1 MTENNSQETL
11 ALTLK
16 VKILPESQEQVT
28 SFKQTMTTYKDACNI
43 VSQYIFDN
51 IPKAADTKTMSSL
64 LSAMNLQKIAK
75 INNERIYTI
84 LTTDLELPSQIACE
98 VFKTVVS
105 NYKTVQ
111 TMLKKQTVTNDYQY
125 DADGN
130 ILLYKKGKHKGE
142 PKLAYVYK
150 DLTFLQKP
158 LYYEKPQLALPVAR
172 SYSFV
177 NNFSRTSISVM
188 NNRIKLKFK
197 LTAKQKELFTN
208 PDWKRGNARLVQ
220 TGKKWFLHISFTRK
234 VPEIDISKFDN
245 IIGIDAGLRQI
256 MTIYNPKTGQT
267 LFKNGQNIKK
277 KRRNYAK
284 KRQSLQSKNTKSAK
298 RRLKEL
304 SGRENRW
311 MTDVNHCLSKTLVS
325 ENPNTLIV
333 VEDLTNVTFDTVSHR
348 KKENRYEH
356 HSWAF
361 YQLQQDIAY
370 KAREHGSYL
379 IKVNPAYTSQRC
391 PKCGTICK
399 ENRDKTNHIYHCNN
413 CHYQSNDDRVAAM
426 NIVQLG
432 QMKQQGIKKPSFKT
446 IN

>member
-1 MTENNSQETL
+1 MTKDNSQETL

-16 VKILPESQEQVT
+16 LKILPESQEQIT

-64 LSAMNLQKIAK
+64 LSAMNLQKVAT

-84 LTTDLELPSQIACE
+84 LTTDLGLPSQIACE

-111 TMLKKQTVTNDYQY
+111 TILKKQTVIDGYQY
-125 DADGN
+125 DDNGN
-130 ILLYKKGKHKGE
+130 ILLYKKGKHKGK

-158 LYYEKPQLALPVAR
+158 LCYKKPQLALPVAR

-188 NNRIKLKFK
+188 NDRIKLKFK

-234 VPEIDISKFDN
+234 VPEIDISNFDN

-267 LFKNGQNIKK
+267 FFKNGQNIKK

-298 RRLKEL
+298 RRLKKL

-325 ENPNTLIV
+325 ENPDTLIV

-399 ENRDKTNHIYHCNN
+399 ENRNKTNHSYHCNN

-432 QMKQQGIKKPSFKT
+432 QLKQQGVKKPSFKT

>member
-16 VKILPESQEQVT
+16 LKLLPESQEQVT

-64 LSAMNLQKIAK
+64 LSAMNLQKVAK
-75 INNERIYTI
+75 IGNKRIYTI
-84 LTTDLELPSQIACE
+84 LRANLGLPSQVTCE
-98 VFKTVVS
+98 VFRTVVS

-111 TMLKKQTVTNDYQY
+111 TMLKKQTIANGYQH
-125 DADGN
+125 DNEGN
-130 ILLYKKGKHKGE
+130 ILLYEKGKHKGE
-142 PKLAYVYK
+142 PKLAYIYK

-158 LYYEKPQLALPVAR
+158 LCYEKPQLVLSVDR
-172 SYSFV
+172 SY
-177 NNFSRTSISVM
+177 NFIKDFSKASISVI
-188 NNRIKLKFK
+188 NGRIKLPFK

-208 PDWKRGNARLVQ
+208 PEWKRGNARLVQ
-220 TGKKWFLHISFTRK
+220 TGNKWFLHVSFTKK
-234 VPEIDISKFDN
+234 VAEPDIATFDN

-256 MTIYNPKTGQT
+256 MTIYNAKTKKT
-267 LFKNGQNIKK
+267 FFENGQFIAK
-277 KRRNYAK
+277 KRQNYAK

-311 MTDVNHCLSKTLVS
+311 MTDINHCLSKTLVS
-325 ENPNTLIV
+325 ENLNTLIV
-333 VEDLTNVTFDTVSHR
+333 VEDLTNVTFDTVNNR

-399 ENRDKTNHIYHCNN
+399 ENRDKNNHIYHCNH

-432 QMKQQGIKKPSFKT
+432 QMKQEGVKRPSFKT
-446 IN
+446 YN

>member
-1 MTENNSQETL
+1 MTENDSQETL

-16 VKILPESQEQVT
+16 LKLLPESQNQVT
-28 SFKQTMTTYKDACNI
+28 AFKQTMSTYKNACNI

-51 IPKAADTKTMSSL
+51 IPKAAETKSMSSL
-64 LSAMNLQKIAK
+64 LSAMNLQKVAK
-75 INNERIYTI
+75 IGNKRIYTI

-111 TMLKKQTVTNDYQY
+111 TMLKKQTVANDYKY
-125 DADGN
+125 DDKGN
-130 ILLYKKGKHKGE
+130 IPLYEKGKHKGE
-142 PKLAYVYK
+142 PKLTYIYK
-150 DLTFLQKP
+150 DLTFLSRP
-158 LYYEKPQLALPVAR
+158 LCYKKPQLALPVNR
-172 SYSFV
+172 SY
-177 NNFSRTSISVM
+177 NFINDFSKVSISVI
-188 NNRIKLKFK
+188 NNRIKLPFK

-208 PDWKRGNARLVQ
+208 PEWKRGNARLVQ
-220 TGKKWFLHISFTRK
+220 TGNKWFLHVSFTKK
-234 VPEIDISKFDN
+234 VAEPDIATFDN

-256 MTIYNPKTGQT
+256 MTIYNAKTGQT
-267 LFKNGQNIKK
+267 FFENGQFIAK

-284 KRQSLQSKNTKSAK
+284 KRQSLQSKNTTSAK
-298 RRLKEL
+298 RRLKKL

-333 VEDLTNVTFDTVSHR
+333 VEDLTNVTFDTVNNR

-399 ENRDKTNHIYHCNN
+399 ENRDKNNHIYHCNH

-432 QMKQQGIKKPSFKT
+432 QMKQDGIKKPSFK
-446 IN
+446 IYN

>member
-16 VKILPESQEQVT
+16 LKILPESQEQVT

-64 LSAMNLQKIAK
+64 LSAMNLQKVAT

-84 LTTDLELPSQIACE
+84 LTTDLGLPSQIACE

-111 TMLKKQTVTNDYQY
+111 TILKKQTVTDGYQY
-125 DADGN
+125 DDNGN

-158 LYYEKPQLALPVAR
+158 LCYKKPQLALPVAR
-172 SYSFV
+172 SYSFI

-188 NNRIKLKFK
+188 NDRIKLKFK
-197 LTAKQKELFTN
+197 LTAKQKEVFTN

-234 VPEIDISKFDN
+234 VPEIDISNFDN

-256 MTIYNPKTGQT
+256 MTIYNPKTSHT
-267 LFKNGQNIKK
+267 FFKNGQNIKK

-298 RRLKEL
+298 RRLKKL

-370 KAREHGSYL
+370 KAREHDSYL

-432 QMKQQGIKKPSFKT
+432 QLKQQGVKKPSFKT

>member
-16 VKILPESQEQVT
+16 LKLLPESQDQVA

-51 IPKAADTKTMSSL
+51 IPKFAETKSMSSL
-64 LSAMNLQKIAK
+64 LSAMNLQKKAK
-75 INNERIYTI
+75 VNGKRIYDV
-84 LTTDLELPSQIACE
+84 LTKQLGLPSQMACE
-98 VFKTVVS
+98 VFRTVVS

-111 TMLKKQTVTNDYQY
+111 TMLKKQTVADGYQY
-125 DADGN
+125 DNDGN
-130 ILLYKKGKHKGE
+130 ILYYKKGKHKDE
-142 PKLAYVYK
+142 PKLTYSYK
-150 DLTFLQKP
+150 DLTFLTKP
-158 LYYEKPQLALPVAR
+158 VYYKKPQLVLSLR
-172 SYSFV
+172 SGYSFI
-177 NNFSRTSISVM
+177 NDFSKASIGTM
-188 NNRIKLKFK
+188 NGRIKLPFK
-197 LTAKQKELFTN
+197 LTTKQKELFTN

-220 TGKKWFLHISFTRK
+220 TGKKWFLHISFTQK
-234 VPEIDISKFDN
+234 IPEIDISKFDN

-267 LFKNGQNIKK
+267 LFEKGQNIKK
-277 KRRNYAK
+277 KRQNYAK
-284 KRQSLQSKNTKSAK
+284 KRQSLQSKNTRSAK

-325 ENPNTLIV
+325 ENSNTLIV
-333 VEDLTNVTFDTVSHR
+333 VEDLTNVAFDTVNNR

-370 KAREHGSYL
+370 KARKHGSYL

-391 PKCGTICK
+391 PKCSTIHK

-432 QMKQQGIKKPSFKT
+432 QMKQKGIKKPSFKA

>member
-1 MTENNSQETL
+1 MTENDFQETL

-16 VKILPESQEQVT
+16 LKLLPESQNQIA
-28 SFKQTMTTYKDACNI
+28 SFKQTMTTYRDACNI

-51 IPKAADTKTMSSL
+51 IPKAAETKTMSSL
-64 LSAMNLQKIAK
+64 LSAMNLQKVAK
-75 INNERIYTI
+75 IGNKRIYTI
-84 LTTDLELPSQIACE
+84 LRANLGLPSQVTCE
-98 VFKTVVS
+98 VFRTVVR
-105 NYKTVQ
+105 NYKAVQ
-111 TMLKKQTVTNDYQY
+111 TMLKKQTVANGYKY
-125 DADGN
+125 DDDSN
-130 ILLYKKGKHKGE
+130 ILLYEKGKHKGE
-142 PKLAYVYK
+142 PKLAYIYK

-158 LYYEKPQLALPVAR
+158 LCYEKPQLVLSVDR
-172 SYSFV
+172 SY
-177 NNFSRTSISVM
+177 NFIKDFSKASISVI
-188 NNRIKLKFK
+188 NGRIKLPFK

-208 PDWKRGNARLVQ
+208 PEWKRGNARLVQ
-220 TGKKWFLHISFTRK
+220 TGNKWFLHVSFTKK
-234 VPEIDISKFDN
+234 VAEPDIATFDN

-256 MTIYNPKTGQT
+256 MTIYNAKTKKT
-267 LFKNGQNIKK
+267 FFENGQFIAK
-277 KRRNYAK
+277 KRQNYAK

-298 RRLKEL
+298 RRLKQL

-311 MTDVNHCLSKTLVS
+311 MTDINHCLSKTLVS
-325 ENPNTLIV
+325 ENLNTLIV
-333 VEDLTNVTFDTVSHR
+333 VEDLTNVTFDTVNNR

-399 ENRDKTNHIYHCNN
+399 ENRDKNNHIYHCNH
-413 CHYQSNDDRVAAM
+413 CHYQSNDDRIAAM

-432 QMKQQGIKKPSFKT
+432 QMKQEGVKRPSFKT
-446 IN
+446 YN

>member
-1 MTENNSQETL
+1 MTENSSQETL

-16 VKILPESQEQVT
+16 LKLLPESQEQVT

-64 LSAMNLQKIAK
+64 LSAMNLQKVAK
-75 INNERIYTI
+75 IGNKRIYTI
-84 LTTDLELPSQIACE
+84 LRANLGLPSQVTCE

-111 TMLKKQTVTNDYQY
+111 TMLKKQTVASGYKY
-125 DADGN
+125 DDDGN

-142 PKLAYVYK
+142 PKLTYIYK
-150 DLTFLQKP
+150 DLTFLSKP
-158 LYYEKPQLALPVAR
+158 LCYKKPQLVLSVDR
-172 SYSFV
+172 SY
-177 NNFSRTSISVM
+177 NFIKDFSKASISVI
-188 NNRIKLKFK
+188 NGRIKLPFK

-208 PDWKRGNARLVQ
+208 PDWKRGNARLVK
-220 TGKKWFLHISFTRK
+220 TGNKWFLHVSFTKK
-234 VPEIDISKFDN
+234 VAEPDIATFDN

-256 MTIYNPKTGQT
+256 MTIYNAKTKKT
-267 LFKNGQNIKK
+267 FFENGQFIAK

-298 RRLKEL
+298 RRLKKL

-333 VEDLTNVTFDTVSHR
+333 VEDLTNVTFDTVRNR

-370 KAREHGSYL
+370 KAREHNSLL
-379 IKVNPAYTSQRC
+379 IKINPAYTSQRC

-399 ENRDKTNHIYHCNN
+399 ENRDKNNHIYHCNH
-413 CHYQSNDDRVAAM
+413 CHYQSNDDRIAAM
-426 NIVQLG
+426 NIAQLG
-432 QMKQQGIKKPSFKT
+432 QMKQEGIKKPSFKT
-446 IN
+446 YN

>member
-16 VKILPESQEQVT
+16 LKILPESQEQVT

-51 IPKAADTKTMSSL
+51 IPKAANTKTMSSL
-64 LSAMNLQKIAK
+64 LSAINLQKVAT

-84 LTTDLELPSQIACE
+84 LTTDLRLPSQIACE
-98 VFKTVVS
+98 IFKTVVS

-111 TMLKKQTVTNDYQY
+111 TMLKKQTVTNGYQY
-125 DADGN
+125 DDDGN

-158 LYYEKPQLALPVAR
+158 LYYKKPQLTLPVAR

-177 NNFSRTSISVM
+177 NNFSRASISVM

-267 LFKNGQNIKK
+267 F
-277 KRRNYAK
+277 
-284 KRQSLQSKNTKSAK
+284 
-298 RRLKEL
+298 LK
-304 SGRENRW
+304 
-311 MTDVNHCLSKTLVS
+311 MVKTLKRNV
-325 ENPNTLIV
+325 EITLK
-333 VEDLTNVTFDTVSHR
+333 NV
-348 KKENRYEH
+348 
-356 HSWAF
+356 
-361 YQLQQDIAY
+361 
-370 KAREHGSYL
+370 
-379 IKVNPAYTSQRC
+379 KVCNL
-391 PKCGTICK
+391 
-399 ENRDKTNHIYHCNN
+399 KTQKVLN
-413 CHYQSNDDRVAAM
+413 VAS
-426 NIVQLG
+426 
-432 QMKQQGIKKPSFKT
+432 KSFQGERT
-446 IN
+446 AG

>member
-11 ALTLK
+11 GLTLK
-16 VKILPESQEQVT
+16 LKLLPESKHQVA
-28 SFKQTMTTYKDACNI
+28 SFTQTMTTSKDACNI

-51 IPKAADTKTMSSL
+51 IPKMAETKSMLSL
-64 LSAMNLQKIAK
+64 LNSMNLQKIATVNDK
-75 INNERIYTI
+75 RIYTI
-84 LTTDLELPSQIACE
+84 LTTDLKLPSQIACE

-111 TMLKKQTVTNDYQY
+111 TMLKKQTVTDGYQY
-125 DADGN
+125 DTNGN
-130 ILLYKKGKHKGE
+130 ILLYKKGKHKDE

-158 LYYEKPQLALPVAR
+158 LSYKKPQLTLPVNR
-172 SYSFV
+172 SYSFI
-177 NNFSRTSISVM
+177 NDFSRVSISVI
-188 NNRIKLKFK
+188 NNRVKLPFK

-208 PDWKRGNARLVQ
+208 SNWKRGNARLVQ
-220 TGKKWFLHISFTRK
+220 TGKKWFLHISFTK
-234 VPEIDISKFDN
+234 KIPEIDISKFDN

-267 LFKNGQNIKK
+267 LFKSGQTIKK
-277 KRRNYAK
+277 KRQNYAK

-298 RRLKEL
+298 RRLKKL

-311 MTDVNHCLSKTLVS
+311 MIDVNHRLSKTLVS

-333 VEDLTNVTFDTVSHR
+333 VEDLTNVTFDTVSNH
-348 KKENRYEH
+348 KKENRYEQ

-361 YQLQQDIAY
+361 YQLQQDISY

-379 IKVNPAYTSQRC
+379 IKINPAYTSQRC
-391 PKCGTICK
+391 PKCGTIHK
-399 ENRDKTNHIYHCNN
+399 ENRNKTNHIYHCNN

-432 QMKQQGIKKPSFKT
+432 QMKQKGIKKPSFKT

>member
-16 VKILPESQEQVT
+16 LKILPESQDQVT
-28 SFKQTMTTYKDACNI
+28 SFKQTMITYKDACNV

-51 IPKAADTKTMSSL
+51 IPKAAKTKSMSSL
-64 LSAMNLQKIAK
+64 LSAINLQKTAI
-75 INNERIYTI
+75 INGERIYDI
-84 LTTDLELPSQIACE
+84 LTKQLNLPAQAACE
-98 VFKTVVS
+98 VFRTVVG
-105 NYKTVQ
+105 NYKAIQ
-111 TMLKKQTVTNDYQY
+111 TILKKQTVADGYQY
-125 DADGN
+125 DNDGN
-130 ILLYKKGKHKGE
+130 VLLYKKGKHKGE
-142 PKLAYVYK
+142 PKLAYIYK

-158 LYYEKPQLALPVAR
+158 LCYKKPQLILSLTR

-177 NNFSRTSISVM
+177 NNFSKASISVM
-188 NNRIKLKFK
+188 NNRIKLGFK

-208 PDWKRGNARLVQ
+208 SEWKRGNARLVQ
-220 TGKKWFLHISFTRK
+220 TGNKWFLHISFTRK
-234 VPEIDISKFDN
+234 VPEIDISTFDN

-267 LFKNGQNIKK
+267 FFKNGQNIKK
-277 KRRNYAK
+277 KRQNYAK

-311 MTDVNHCLSKTLVS
+311 MTDINHCLSKTLVS

-413 CHYQSNDDRVAAM
+413 CYYQSNDDRVAAM

-432 QMKQQGIKKPSFKT
+432 QMKQKGIKKPSFKT

>member
-1 MTENNSQETL
+1 
-11 ALTLK
+11 
-16 VKILPESQEQVT
+16 
-28 SFKQTMTTYKDACNI
+28 
-43 VSQYIFDN
+43 
-51 IPKAADTKTMSSL
+51 
-64 LSAMNLQKIAK
+64 
-75 INNERIYTI
+75 
-84 LTTDLELPSQIACE
+84 
-98 VFKTVVS
+98 
-105 NYKTVQ
+105 
-111 TMLKKQTVTNDYQY
+111 MLKKQTVANDYQY
-125 DADGN
+125 DNDGN
-130 ILLYKKGKHKGE
+130 ILLYKKGNHKGE

-150 DLTFLQKP
+150 DLTFLKKP
-158 LYYEKPQLALPVAR
+158 LCYKKPQLALPVNR
-172 SYSFV
+172 SYSFI
-177 NNFSRTSISVM
+177 NDFSKASISTI
-188 NNRIKLKFK
+188 NGRIKLSVK

-208 PDWKRGNARLVQ
+208 PDWKRGRARLVH
-220 TGKKWFLHISFTRK
+220 TGNKWFLHVSFTK
-234 VPEIDISKFDN
+234 NVSEPDISKFDN

-267 LFKNGQNIKK
+267 FFKNGQFVKK
-277 KRRNYAK
+277 KRQNYAK
-284 KRQSLQSKNTKSAK
+284 KRQSLQIKGTKSAK
-298 RRLKEL
+298 RRLKKL

-311 MTDVNHCLSKTLVS
+311 MTDINHCLSKTLVS

-333 VEDLTNVTFDTVSHR
+333 VEDLTNVTFDTVNNR

-399 ENRDKTNHIYHCNN
+399 ESRDKTNHIYHCNN

-432 QMKQQGIKKPSFKT
+432 QMKQKGIKKPSFKT
-446 IN
+446 YD

>member
-16 VKILPESQEQVT
+16 VKLLPESQDQVA

-51 IPKAADTKTMSSL
+51 IPKSAETKSMASL
-64 LSAMNLQKIAK
+64 LSAMKLQKTATIDG
-75 INNERIYTI
+75 ERIYSIVTKQ
-84 LTTDLELPSQIACE
+84 LGLSSQMTCE
-98 VFKTVVS
+98 VFRTVVS
-105 NYKTVQ
+105 NYKTIQ
-111 TMLKKQTVTNDYQY
+111 TMLKKQTVVDGYQY
-125 DADGN
+125 DDKGN
-130 ILLYKKGKHKGE
+130 VLLYKKGKHIGE
-142 PKLAYVYK
+142 PKLAYIYK
-150 DLTFLQKP
+150 DLTFLTKP
-158 LYYEKPQLALPVAR
+158 LCYTKPQLVLSLR
-172 SYSFV
+172 SGYSFI
-177 NNFSRTSISVM
+177 NDFSKASIGVM
-188 NNRIKLKFK
+188 NGRMKLPFK

-220 TGKKWFLHISFTRK
+220 KGKKWFLHISFTRK
-234 VPEIDISKFDN
+234 GLDVDISKFDN
-245 IIGIDAGLRQI
+245 VIGIDAGLRQT
-256 MTIYNPKTGQT
+256 MTIYNPQTGQT

-277 KRRNYAK
+277 KRQNYAK
-284 KRQSLQSKNTKSAK
+284 KRQSLQAKNTKSAK
-298 RRLKEL
+298 RRLKQL
-304 SGRENRW
+304 SERENRW

-333 VEDLTNVTFDTVSHR
+333 VEDLTNVTFDTVSNR

-356 HSWAF
+356 RSWAF

-370 KAREHGSYL
+370 KARECGSYL

-399 ENRDKTNHIYHCNN
+399 ENRDKTNHIYNCNN

-432 QMKQQGIKKPSFKT
+432 QMKQKGIKNPSFKT